1 MAVQHQHIADDLRRQ
16 IASGVYPP
24 GSRLPSETELAT
36 LCGVSRGTIRQAIT
50 ALQLEGLV
58 DSRQGARR
66 IVLRSTPAQNFAE
79 LQTFAQWATR
89 NGRTPG
95 GLMLQLER
103 KPADEAEA
111 NLLQVDIA
119 DPLLHVLRLR
129 TLDGEPI
136 MTERLIY
143 VPWIADAVESLP
155 RDCPSLTAAV
165 QDATGVVYHHGEHT
179 IDVVAAATT
188 DVTLLGVNAGSPL
201 LRHRHVI
208 MTPDGQRFEASDDRY
223 KAGTMEFS
231 FNNNVTERRMA
242 PLRHVSEAHDPVV
255 RTPDGSRA

>member
-16 IASGVYPP
+16 IASDVYPV
-24 GSRLPSETELAT
+24 GSRLPSETELAA

-66 IVLRSTPAQNFAE
+66 IVLRSSPAQSFAE
-79 LQTFAQWATR
+79 LQSFSQWATR

-95 GLMLQLER
+95 GLMLQLQRE
-103 KPADEAEA
+103 PATEAEA

-136 MTERLIY
+136 MIERLVY
-143 VPWIADAVESLP
+143 VPWIANAVESLP
-155 RDCPSLTAAV
+155 RDCPSLTEAV
-165 QDATGVVYHHGEHT
+165 QEATDVVYHYGEHT
-179 IDVVAAATT
+179 IDVVTAETT
-188 DVTLLGVNAGSPL
+188 EVTLLGVNAGSPL

-208 MTPDGQRFEASDDRY
+208 MTTNGQPFEASDDRY

-242 PLRHVSEAHDPVV
+242 PLRQISEARDPSV
-255 RTPDGSRA
+255 RTPDSSGA